1 MDPGDR
7 NPSEVERL
15 LTRLLTRGRP
25 AFLEARKRIQENFA
39 KRPNRADRRQTM
51 LIEFIVSDDAS
62 LVTIAEPGLE
72 EANGHVRVVSRRP
85 IAVLDLSRAYVRR
98 DIYEIARD
106 ALKLGPN
113 ESKKVLEPLLPPES
127 SLGARTSGLQGRQG
141 DGR

>member
-7 NPSEVERL
+7 NPSGVERL

-25 AFLEARKRIQENFA
+25 AFLAA
-39 KRPNRADRRQTM
+39 
-51 LIEFIVSDDAS
+51 IV
-62 LVTIAEPGLE
+62 LVTAGL
-72 EANGHVRVVSRRP
+72 AP

-113 ESKKVLEPLLPPES
+113 ESKEVLEPLLPPES